1 MTTGPLPV
9 SLADVRAAAARIKG
23 AVVHTPCLRSETLSR
38 IAKADVWIKFE
49 NLQFTASFKER
60 GALNTLLQLT
70 DEERRRGVIAMSA
83 GNHAQ
88 GVAYHAGR
96 LGLPATIVMPSF
108 TPNTKVK
115 HTRGHGARVVL
126 IGDTLAEA
134 AAEAHRLADAEK
146 LVFVHPYDDPRIIA
160 GQGTI
165 ALEMLEDAPEL
176 DTLVVPVGGGGML
189 AGCAVA
195 ARGLKPDVRMIGV
208 ESAGYSAMRQLL
220 AGEPVTVGGDTIAEG
235 IAVRDIGQTPLAIA
249 RALVDR
255 VLAVDEVAIERAI
268 ALFLEV
274 EKTVAEGAGA
284 AGLAALL
291 AHPEVFKGR
300 KIGLILCGGN
310 IDTRLLAS
318 VLLRGLVRDG
328 RIVRLRLM
336 IGDAPGQLAR
346 VAGLIGAAQKAGTAY
361 FTFKDK
367 NIRSIVNEE
376 VNQGARNII
385 RGSLP
390 GAVRGAIGSTTP
402 SPNAVGLPTPN
413 RGQLDGI
420 FFPTPPRGTTTPPF
434 NPGG

>member
-1 MTTGPLPV
+1 MSTDTLPV
-9 SLADVRAAAARIKG
+9 SLADVRAAAARIAG

-38 IAKADVWIKFE
+38 IAKADIWVKFE

-60 GALNTLLQLT
+60 GALNTLLQLG

-96 LGLPATIVMPSF
+96 LGIPATIVMPSF

-115 HTRGHGARVVL
+115 HTRDHGARVVL
-126 IGDTLAEA
+126 KGDTLSEA
-134 AAEAHRLADAEK
+134 AAEAHRLADAER

-165 ALEMLEDAPEL
+165 ALEMLADAPEI

-195 ARGLKPDVRMIGV
+195 ARGLKPDVKMIGV

-220 AGEPVTVGGDTIAEG
+220 AGQPVTVGGDTIAEG

-291 AHPEVFKGR
+291 GHPEVFAGR
-300 KIGLILCGGN
+300 KVGLILCGGN

-346 VAGLIGAAQKAGTAY
+346 VAGLIGGAGGNIVEVLHQRLFGVVAKATELDVTVETRDRAHLAELLTALQSDG
-361 FTFKDK
+361 FKV
-367 NIRSIVNEE
+367 RVLE
-376 VNQGARNII
+376 GAD
-385 RGSLP
+385 
-390 GAVRGAIGSTTP
+390 A
-402 SPNAVGLPTPN
+402 
-413 RGQLDGI
+413 
-420 FFPTPPRGTTTPPF
+420 
-434 NPGG
+434 